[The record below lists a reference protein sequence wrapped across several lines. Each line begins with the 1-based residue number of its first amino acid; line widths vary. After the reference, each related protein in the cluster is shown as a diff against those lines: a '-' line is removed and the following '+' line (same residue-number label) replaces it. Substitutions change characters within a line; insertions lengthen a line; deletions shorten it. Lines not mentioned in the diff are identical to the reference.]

1 MKVRCVDRYYFWL
14 GSVGKLGKKC
24 LASLSADEEDP
35 VDGGKE
41 ENTKSVHLLSKFL
54 VKVGTG

>member
-1 MKVRCVDRYYFWL
+1 MDRYYFWL

-24 LASLSADEEDP
+24 LASLSAHEEDP